1 MDNNLSSDDIKE
13 LNNLRE
19 VNLTPIANEIVTS
32 DNSKDI
38 KNLIDEFNTNQ
49 AKKSVIRVTKYNEFL
64 DALFDEIKDRFKN
77 NSQEFTNDDLIAYL
91 QSMQGL
97 IDKSNKY
104 LINIPE
110 SSITINQ
117 ININNENKNV
127 FDAESRRK
135 IRDIVD
141 YILKNKEENS
151 DEIIIEGDKDGQET
165 SGNDNGES
173 SNSD

>member
-19 VNLTPIANEIVTS
+19 VNLAPIANEIVTS
-32 DNSKDI
+32 ENSKDI
-38 KNLIDEFNTNQ
+38 KNLIDEFNKSQ
-49 AKKSVIRVTKYNEFL
+49 AKKSVVRVTKYNEFL
-64 DALFDEIKDRFKN
+64 DSLFDEIKNRFNN
-77 NSQEFTNDDLIAYL
+77 NSQEFTNDDLMTYL

-104 LINIPE
+104 LVNIPE

-117 ININNENKNV
+117 ININDNRAQA

-135 IRDIVD
+135 IRNIVK
-141 YILKNKEENS
+141 YILSDKNK
-151 DEIIIEGDKDGQET
+151 DEVIIEGDENEQKTSRDDDGQ
-165 SGNDNGES
+165 S
-173 SNSD
+173 SDSDQV